1 MLGLPSSYH
10 QATNDRRSLYAEASG
25 NATREKGLT
34 HTPELPSTTGRDP
47 DGAWA
52 SLFPRLHCCELEI
65 RRFPSRRQSR
75 LGSCRRPLG
84 TAGAHSPGSASTK
97 KVRHPRVESRQEP
110 RIARALIENTAG
122 TTHVT
127 ASAARSFARL
137 NFGHWTKFCSPLFS
151 LSHVGTP
158 PLSNLLF
165 RTPRPTKG
173 RRRNLT
179 SSQLSATNR
188 LLETSGFYPILRA
201 TENSRS
207 PSRRLPPPCP
217 QPPRINLRFNARKG
231 LKNLGTFGRLAES
244 IQDGGICTS
253 PDLRHDL

>member
-158 PLSNLLF
+158 PPLEPVVQNPSPHQRPPAELNLL
-165 RTPRPTKG
+165 PTL
-173 RRRNLT
+173 RHQPSPRNLRLLPHPARNRKFAFAIST
-179 SSQLSATNR
+179 TPSPLSATPADQF
-188 LLETSGFYPILRA
+188 TI
-201 TENSRS
+201 
-207 PSRRLPPPCP
+207 
-217 QPPRINLRFNARKG
+217 
-231 LKNLGTFGRLAES
+231 
-244 IQDGGICTS
+244 
-253 PDLRHDL
+253 